1 MERPQWLNGAQDN
14 STTKG
19 ILGFVGSVSKKS
31 HCSLENTLLQEWENS
46 ELANIIIIGGSWK
59 TQTRRAIFCSGGD
72 VAAIVK
78 QNASG
83 PDGLA
88 SSKDYFALEYR
99 LDQLIATYL
108 KPYIA
113 YMDGYTMGGGVGL
126 SVHAPFRIATENT
139 IVSMPETSIGFFP
152 DVGGSFFLP
161 RLDGY
166 IGTYLALTSNRLN
179 GVNAFYTGI
188 ATHYIDSSSLPG
200 LTARLGELEF
210 KDYHTLRAKLSIVDA
225 TIEEFG
231 TGIPHNEPMLIAG
244 EIRRAIDRCFRHD
257 RVEDILDALETEQI
271 ETETS
276 LVGDWAFQT
285 RKTLLERSPTSL
297 KVTLKQMRLGR
308 NWDISEAFQREYI
321 MASKLMTLP
330 DFAAGVTARVIDS
343 PHTTPTWNPSSVHE
357 VQDSAVDQIFHTE
370 GEERLKLP
378 GGGTYKEY
386 PEMMG
391 LPTERQVKSAFKQ
404 VMDTREKGG
413 NLKTR
418 VVNKLLRD
426 TRGKLGVKEKVEE
439 VLNRKCGVDDEGQLI
454 WKDDS

>member
-1 MERPQWLNGAQDN
+1 MSN
-14 STTKG
+14 
-19 ILGFVGSVSKKS
+19 KS
-31 HCSLENTLLQEWENS
+31 RCSLENTLLQEWENS
-46 ELANIIIIGGSWK
+46 ELANIIIIGGAWK
-59 TQTRRAIFCSGGD
+59 TQTRKAIFCSGGD

-83 PDGLA
+83 PDGQRR
-88 SSKDYFALEYR
+88 SKDYFALEYR
-99 LDQLIATYL
+99 LDQLIATYP

-161 RLDGY
+161 RLEGY

-210 KDYHTLRAKLSIVDA
+210 KDYHKLSTKFSIIDA

-244 EIRRAIDRCFRHD
+244 EIRRAIDRCFRHG
-257 RVEDILDALETEQI
+257 RVEDMLDALERE
-271 ETETS
+271 ETEKS
-276 LVGDWAFQT
+276 PVGEWASQT

-308 NWDISEAFQREYI
+308 NWDISEAFQREYH
-321 MASKLMTLP
+321 MASKLMMLP

-357 VQDSAVDQIFHTE
+357 VQDSAVDQIFLTE
-370 GEERLKLP
+370 GEERLTLP
-378 GGGTYKEY
+378 RLGTFKEY

-391 LPTERQVKSAFKQ
+391 LPTELGVKSALEQ
-404 VMDTREKGG
+404 VTETGGKSG
-413 NLKTR
+413 NLKTK
-418 VVNKLLRD
+418 VVNKLVRD
-426 TRGKLGVKEKVEE
+426 TRGKMGVKEKVEE
-439 VLNRKCGVDDEGQLI
+439 VLNRKCSVDYEGQLN
-454 WKDDS
+454 WEDEL